1 MFSKT
6 KRFILV
12 PILVV
17 MLLVVGTTG
26 AVLANDEEGE
36 SPRISFIGVVADALG
51 VEASE
56 LQNIYTEARE
66 AVQEVPI
73 EERAEAFKAAVADA
87 LDITVDELQ
96 YAIDE
101 ATEDMRARIRNR
113 TTTMSEQLETIRAQ
127 LRTRYAARM
136 QNMQGQLEERGIN
149 LRERIQSRMG
159 EMQGRL
165 DNLIGEAQQHGA
177 QGADGN
183 GSRTTGHSGSGNRR
197 TD

>member
-1 MFSKT
+1 MFSRT

-12 PILVV
+12 PILVA

-26 AVLANDEEGE
+26 TVLADDEESE
-36 SPRISFIGVVADALG
+36 SPRMAFIGVVADALG
-51 VEASE
+51 IEASE
-56 LQNIYTEARE
+56 LQIIYSEARE

-101 ATEDMRARIRNR
+101 AKEDMRARIRNR
-113 TTTMSEQLETIRAQ
+113 TTNMSEQLEYIRAE
-127 LRTRYAARM
+127 LRIRYAARM

-159 EMQGRL
+159 DMQGRL
-165 DNLIGEAQQHGA
+165 ANLIGEMQQHEP

-183 GSRTTGHSGSGNRR
+183 GSGMSGHSGPGNRL